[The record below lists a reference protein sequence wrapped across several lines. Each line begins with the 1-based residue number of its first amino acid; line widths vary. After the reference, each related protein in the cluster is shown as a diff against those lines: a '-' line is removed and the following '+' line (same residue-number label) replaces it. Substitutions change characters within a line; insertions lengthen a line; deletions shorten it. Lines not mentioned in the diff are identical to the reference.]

1 MPTIKVNVVADVN
14 SLNRG
19 LATAG
24 RGIKGL
30 SLSFGQLAKSVL
42 VVDAVQRAIEGLNMA
57 VHLGIEEFSDSAKVQ
72 AQTQAALKATG
83 GVANVTNKQIN
94 DLSMTL
100 SNLSGVDDET
110 VKSGEN
116 VLLTFR
122 AIRNQVGK
130 NNDIFT
136 QATKAALDWSVRAG
150 KPMSVTA
157 LALGK
162 ALEDPARKVVGL
174 ARAGV
179 VFTQQQ
185 VKQIKAMQLSGN
197 VIGAQK
203 FILDQ
208 FRQRMEG
215 AAAAAGKTLPGQLN
229 IMRDR
234 LKDIAGVLV
243 GAAVP
248 AVQRFTKILTAWAT
262 DPRTK
267 QQAQQIAQAVG
278 EKLGKA
284 LENVMSFLSAHK
296 DDLKTFFESALA
308 VIGNVANL
316 IEGVSKALLGLSDA
330 IGSQKKQLEVMASAW
345 VLWKIGALKQ
355 IATIVAA
362 NIAGAE
368 TTAAA
373 WRAALI
379 ATGWG
384 AILVAV
390 GAIAIDK
397 FGNATGGG
405 AAAQFPPGV
414 TGPVGKPSGKGGVGP
429 AGPVGPVGTTAPTF
443 DPTQGLGATG
453 GLIPPKT
460 TGEPK
465 WKKAFDLAVQRLQL
479 SVSKAGLTSTLADD
493 IASTKKLID
502 YLAKE
507 ASIHNK
513 INKNDLDVQGQLVD
527 AQKSLNDLKKQQL
540 DLDKQAAQAR
550 KDEASAI
557 KSSVLALLGRKQTFK
572 TDERAITDALNALKL
587 ARIIGAPGGI
597 LKAQQALS
605 DARYQRTVDRL
616 SNASVSLGARGAG
629 GVEALKFGTVT
640 INVNGAMSPDQVAE
654 KVLEKLGLRKK
665 RQTVAQPRGRFPGG
679 QARWG
684 WQG

>member
-19 LATAG
+19 LSAAG

-42 VVDAVQRAIEGLNMA
+42 VVDAVQKAVEGLNMA
-57 VHLGIEEFSDSAKVQ
+57 VHLGIEEFADSAKVQ

-248 AVQRFTKILTAWAT
+248 AVTRFTKILTAWAT
-262 DPRTK
+262 DPRTQ

-284 LENVMSFLSAHK
+284 LENVVSFLSAHK

-405 AAAQFPPGV
+405 AASQFPPGV
-414 TGPVGKPSGKGGVGP
+414 SGPVGKPSGKGGVGP
-429 AGPVGPVGTTAPTF
+429 PGPVGPVGTTLPTF
-443 DPTQGLGATG
+443 DASQGLGATG

-460 TGEPK
+460 IVGEPK

-493 IASTKKLID
+493 IAATKKLVG
-502 YLAKE
+502 YLSQE
-507 ASIHNK
+507 SLLH
-513 INKNDLDVQGQLVD
+513 KNDLDIQGQLVD
-527 AQKSLNDLKKQQL
+527 AQKSLNDLKRQQV

-572 TDERAITDALNALKL
+572 TDERAITDAMNALKL
-587 ARIIGAPGGI
+587 ARIIGGPQGI

-605 DARYQRTVDRL
+605 DARYQRTVDRI
-616 SNASVSLGARGAG
+616 SNASASLGAPNGSGA
-629 GVEALKFGTVT
+629 EAFRLGSVT

-654 KVLEKLGLRKK
+654 KVLEKLGLRHKK
-665 RQTVAQPRGRFPGG
+665 QVAAQPRGRFPGG
-679 QARWG
+679 QSRWG